1 MQARMIPTMVA
12 ASALFATFFVASDAR
27 LAAAND
33 DWTPADWVEE
43 ETIELGTTE
52 PGEELYSFPVWLVV
66 IDGDVYVRLGSRAA
80 ERFEESTTKPH
91 MKVEMAGKSFAK
103 VEGIPAPD
111 KADHVAELMGD
122 KYWSDIFI
130 QFMPHPLTLKLSP
143 AD

>member
-1 MQARMIPTMVA
+1 MPFRWIAPALATLVVA
-12 ASALFATFFVASDAR
+12 AAVTTADAS
-27 LAAAND
+27 D

-52 PGEELYSFPVWLVV
+52 PGEERYDFPVWLVV

-91 MKVEMAGKSFAK
+91 MTVKIAGKEFPK
-103 VEGIPAPD
+103 VEGVPAPEKVEQVD
-111 KADHVAELMGD
+111 ELMAD

-130 QFMPHPLTLKLSP
+130 RFMPHPLTLRLEP
-143 AD
+143 R